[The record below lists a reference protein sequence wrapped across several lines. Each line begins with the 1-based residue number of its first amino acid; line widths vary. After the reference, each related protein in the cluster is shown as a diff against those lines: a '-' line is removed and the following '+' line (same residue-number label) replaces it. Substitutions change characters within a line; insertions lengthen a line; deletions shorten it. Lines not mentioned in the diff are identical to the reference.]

1 MLINFTQRY
10 LLELIFSQFTLLSY
24 FWAILMVIWT
34 LYTNDRLQYFRSYLS
49 IFYHYV
55 SEEYVKLI
63 RLLDV
68 LPSKAKWASS
78 HLYSNVVSILV
89 RYIYFCPDTGFI
101 SRGICHYINYPK
113 LAAIFSKNY
122 TRKVYTSF
130 CVNK

>member
-1 MLINFTQRY
+1 
-10 LLELIFSQFTLLSY
+10 
-24 FWAILMVIWT
+24 MVIWT

-89 RYIYFCPDTGFI
+89 RYTFVLILDLSQGV
-101 SRGICHYINYPK
+101 S
-113 LAAIFSKNY
+113 AIILITPN
-122 TRKVYTSF
+122 
-130 CVNK
+130 